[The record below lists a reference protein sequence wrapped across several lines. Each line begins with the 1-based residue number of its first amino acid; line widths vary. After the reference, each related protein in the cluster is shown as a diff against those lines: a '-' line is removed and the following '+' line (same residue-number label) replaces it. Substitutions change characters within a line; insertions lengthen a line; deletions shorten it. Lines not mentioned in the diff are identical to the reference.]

1 MAESESVPFWW
12 IALFLL
18 LALGAGAIA
27 IKISGGNLVT
37 SGSILLPFPF

>member
-1 MAESESVPFWW
+1 MADSESVPFWW

-27 IKISGGNLVT
+27 IKVAGGDLIS
-37 SGSILLPFPF
+37 SGSVLLPFLF